1 MSQPDSTQRPPSGH
15 RAFDTTSKLVAI
27 VIGVVSAIAGLGFGL
42 NNPFL
47 RRAASAE
54 GALIDTLFSV
64 TLGIA
69 MVVFVIVQGFLL
81 YSIIRFNRQPGDE
94 SDGPP
99 IRGNHKLEF
108 FWTAIPALVVVF
120 IGILSYQVLADI
132 ERPRGDKLVI
142 EGTGLQYA
150 WQFYYP
156 DEDVTSAELHIPI
169 DRQVLLKLRSND
181 VIHAFWVPE
190 FRIKKDVMPD
200 RVTETYITGT
210 ELGTYPIV
218 CTELCGA
225 GHAIM
230 RSQVVVQSDA
240 EYRAWIAGL
249 KQATIAAAS
258 GAPDPL
264 AAGRQ
269 TFITAG
275 CNACHALSDA
285 RSVAQLGPSLDGIG
299 ARADSVVPGQTAEAY
314 IRTAIV
320 KPAEYM
326 APGYADIMPKD
337 YELRL
342 AAADLDALVKYLLEM
357 K

>member
-1 MSQPDSTQRPPSGH
+1 MSHPSTTPNPPSGP
-15 RAFDTTSKLVAI
+15 RAFDATSKLVAV
-27 VIGVVSAIAGLGFGL
+27 VIGVVSAVAGLVVGI

-47 RRAASAE
+47 NRAASSE
-54 GALIDTLFSV
+54 GALIDALFSV
-64 TLGIA
+64 TLGVA
-69 MVVFVIVQGFLL
+69 TVVFVIVQGFLL
-81 YSIIRFNRQPGDE
+81 YAIIRFNRRPDDD

-108 FWTAIPALVVVF
+108 FWTVIPALVIVF

-132 ERPRGDKLVI
+132 ERPRSDTLVV

-156 DEDVTSAELHIPI
+156 EDDITSAELHIPL
-169 DRQVLLKLRSND
+169 DRQVQLKLHSLD

-210 ELGTYPIV
+210 QLGSYPIV

-230 RSQVVVQSDA
+230 RSQVIVQSDA
-240 EYRAWIAGL
+240 EYRAWIASM
-249 KQATIAAAS
+249 KQTPTGAATES
-258 GAPDPL
+258 DPL
-264 AAGRQ
+264 AAGRRV
-269 TFITAG
+269 FITAG
-275 CNACHALSDA
+275 CNACHALADA
-285 RSVAQLGPSLDGIG
+285 GSQAVLGPSLDDIA
-299 ARADSVVPGQTAEAY
+299 ARAGSTVPGQAADAY
-314 IRTAIV
+314 IRTSIE
-320 KPAEYM
+320 KPAEYL
-326 APGYADIMPKD
+326 APGYQDLMPKD
-337 YELRL
+337 YALRL
-342 AAADLDALVKYLLEM
+342 SAQDLDVLVQYLLEM